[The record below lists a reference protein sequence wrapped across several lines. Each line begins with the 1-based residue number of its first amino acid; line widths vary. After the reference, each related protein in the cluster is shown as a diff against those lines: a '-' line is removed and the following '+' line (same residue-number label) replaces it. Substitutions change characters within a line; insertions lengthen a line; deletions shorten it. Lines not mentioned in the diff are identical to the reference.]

1 MPVSIIPTVAS
12 YGRPTMHHRKGEG
25 HLEGTGCRGLAKSQ
39 HAAVKKAMLAVT
51 YRQNLGRVLV
61 LTYRLVITKF
71 VYHATVSR
79 ENSTCKSNI
88 RLVAIFVFILWRP
101 CLRRC
106 LRYLKRSFGSLR
118 SSRCDKKLFEAG
130 VTASETPPQLP
141 CKLPKLCLR

>member
-1 MPVSIIPTVAS
+1 MNFTL
-12 YGRPTMHHRKGEG
+12 K
-25 HLEGTGCRGLAKSQ
+25 
-39 HAAVKKAMLAVT
+39 
-51 YRQNLGRVLV
+51 LGRVLV

-141 CKLPKLCLR
+141 CKLPKLCLRKLKQHFKRKRHEMNTPAHITVAGTILRRGPPTALQDFKTAFEVV